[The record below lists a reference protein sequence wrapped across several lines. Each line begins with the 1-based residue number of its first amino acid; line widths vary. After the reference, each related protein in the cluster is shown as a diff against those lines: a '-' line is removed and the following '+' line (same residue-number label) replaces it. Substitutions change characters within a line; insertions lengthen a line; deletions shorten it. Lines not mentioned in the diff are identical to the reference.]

1 MGNQALWVW
10 YQVPTLAIQQGSNIG
25 WFNGRMYHSWWVVL
39 FKEVGIFDINTTLL
53 KIQPIL
59 GKYVDGSSNSEGSGV
74 GIVIISPERAIFEYA
89 LCFEFSTINN
99 KAEYEAIIMSLE
111 AAKELEE
118 WDLKVYSDSQLVIGY
133 IKEDNEA
140 RRENMVNYLQKVEE
154 LIRAFDSFEI

>member
-1 MGNQALWVW
+1 M
-10 YQVPTLAIQQGSNIG
+10 
-25 WFNGRMYHSWWVVL
+25 
-39 FKEVGIFDINTTLL
+39 
-53 KIQPIL
+53 
-59 GKYVDGSSNSEGSGV
+59 
-74 GIVIISPERAIFEYA
+74 GIVIISPERAISEYA